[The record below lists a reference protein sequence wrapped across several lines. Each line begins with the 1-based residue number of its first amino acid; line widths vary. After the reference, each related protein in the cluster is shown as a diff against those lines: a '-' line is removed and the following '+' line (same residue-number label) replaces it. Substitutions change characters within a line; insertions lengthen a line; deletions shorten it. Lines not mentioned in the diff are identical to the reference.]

1 MTEEKNIVP
10 RETPPLD
17 DLGTMPKI
25 NVKKFIDMYNKMT
38 TDEKVKFFEMVNAY
52 EQAYLENKSE

>member
-1 MTEEKNIVP
+1 MTKHYKNVS

-17 DLGTMPKI
+17 DLGTMQRI
-25 NVKKFIDMYNKMT
+25 EVKKFLDMYDNMT